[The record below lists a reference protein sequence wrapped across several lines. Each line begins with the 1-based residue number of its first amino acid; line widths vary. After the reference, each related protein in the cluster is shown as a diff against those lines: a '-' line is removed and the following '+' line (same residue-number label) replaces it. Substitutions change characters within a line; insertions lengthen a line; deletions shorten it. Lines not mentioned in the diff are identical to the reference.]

1 MSIWSVYI
9 VQCKD
14 GTYYTGISTDVDR
27 RVKEHNGSSKGAK
40 YTSSR
45 RPVIL
50 MWSEI
55 QESQSVALKREL
67 AIKKLSRTQKETL
80 WKSSKDI

>member
-27 RVKEHNGSSKGAK
+27 RVKEHNGSKKGAK

-67 AIKKLSRTQKETL
+67 AIKKLTRTQKETL